1 MKDDSDL
8 QEIYE
13 QARLGLKV
21 QSMTTEELNSAITR
35 GEISLEQTRLFGVR
49 HLVEPSDQS
58 ETESTKPPRV
68 PSLVPKGLLRTGI
81 GRRYR

>member
-13 QARLGLKV
+13 QARRGLKE
-21 QSMTTEELNSAITR
+21 QLMTTEEYNSYITQ
-35 GEISLEQTRLFGVR
+35 GKDSKDQTQTAGDKDSAK
-49 HLVEPSDQS
+49 PSDQS
-58 ETESTKPPRV
+58 ETESTKPQSV